1 MEYVGTPVDRE
12 REYYCVCGAIYKCT
26 PSKGQLEEV
35 SSFVE
40 KELK

>member
-1 MEYVGTPVDRE
+1 MEYVGTPIDQE
-12 REYYCVCGAIYKCT
+12 RHYFCDCGAMYKAI
-26 PSKGQLEEV
+26 PSKGILEEV